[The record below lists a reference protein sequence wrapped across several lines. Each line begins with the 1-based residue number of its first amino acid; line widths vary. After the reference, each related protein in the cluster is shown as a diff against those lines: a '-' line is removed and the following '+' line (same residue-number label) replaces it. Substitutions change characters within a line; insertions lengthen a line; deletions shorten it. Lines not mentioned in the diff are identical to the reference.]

1 MKCFLGCF
9 RRLVNEEEMPKI
21 QIDLELCDGCGAC
34 VAFCPAFVLELHNG
48 KVRVA
53 NPEACLGIR
62 AKQLCS
68 ECRETAET
76 CLGCVACVKSCPT
89 AAIEI
94 LET

>member
-1 MKCFLGCF
+1 MFLGCF

-21 QIDLELCDGCGAC
+21 QIDLELCDGCGVC
-34 VAFCPAFVLELHNG
+34 VAFCPAFVLEPLNG

-94 LET
+94 LES

>member
-1 MKCFLGCF
+1 MGK
-9 RRLVNEEEMPKI
+9 REMPRV
-21 QIDLELCDGCGAC
+21 QIDLELCDGCGVC
-34 VAFCPAFVLELHNG
+34 VSVCPSFVLEVSNG
-48 KVRVA
+48 KVRVV

-68 ECRETAET
+68 ECVETEEVCT
-76 CLGCVACVKSCPT
+76 GCVVCVRNCPT

>member
-1 MKCFLGCF
+1 
-9 RRLVNEEEMPKI
+9 MPKV
-21 QIDLELCDGCGAC
+21 QIDLEACDGCGVC
-34 VAFCPAFVLELHNG
+34 VSICPAFVLELRNG
-48 KVRVA
+48 KVRVT

-68 ECRETAET
+68 QCVERGEVCM
-76 CLGCVACVKSCPT
+76 GCIACVRSCPS

>member
-1 MKCFLGCF
+1 
-9 RRLVNEEEMPKI
+9 MPKI

-34 VAFCPAFVLELHNG
+34 VALCPAFVLEVHKG
-48 KVRVA
+48 KVKVVNA
-53 NPEACLGIR
+53 EACLGIR

-68 ECRETAET
+68 ECPETAEK

>member
-1 MKCFLGCF
+1 
-9 RRLVNEEEMPKI
+9 MPKV
-21 QIDLELCDGCGAC
+21 QIDLEACDGCGVC
-34 VAFCPAFVLELHNG
+34 VSICPAFVLELRNG
-48 KVRVA
+48 KVRVT

-68 ECRETAET
+68 QCVEREEV
-76 CLGCVACVKSCPT
+76 CMGCIACVRSCPS

>member
-1 MKCFLGCF
+1 
-9 RRLVNEEEMPKI
+9 MPKI

-34 VAFCPAFVLELHNG
+34 VSLCPEFVLELHDG
-48 KVRVA
+48 KVKTV

-68 ECRETAET
+68 ECPETVEM

>member
-9 RRLVNEEEMPKI
+9 LRLVNEEEMPRI
-21 QIDLELCDGCGAC
+21 QIELELCDGCGAC
-34 VAFCPAFVLELHNG
+34 VAFCPV
-48 KVRVA
+48 KVA

-68 ECRETAET
+68 ECRETAKT